1 MDRLIGLIL
10 LRWKMDLRGLRRTP
24 ERMAG
29 LVLLVPLLAI
39 SAAFATGAVYV
50 GARSLG
56 ARDPDLLLPLA
67 SLLATAIGVFWMI
80 SPMLTGLALG
90 ETHDLTRLLIFPIP
104 FWSLVASSLLAN
116 LLQPLV
122 LAKMP
127 VVVGLA
133 LGLAEGPSTLP
144 FTLLGVALSF
154 IFMLAAVQLSSLLL
168 LGLARSRRFQDL
180 SLFLGIGLGFV
191 LSIAPL
197 ALLSAGPRLL
207 RVLKRLLL
215 DHDLFALSP
224 FAWGV
229 RAAVHAGH
237 GEAGPFALYSL
248 AAAAAIAVTLG
259 LSTAVIARIHRGE
272 LDLGA
277 FADRTRGRP
286 ARMRFSGPL
295 GALVEKDL
303 RVAWRD
309 PALKASLF
317 MGLVS
322 PLLFLFFMTQA
333 AGGPGPTAVL
343 GLATVVGLSVF
354 GTNTFGLERRGIGL
368 LMSFPIARWRI
379 LVAKNLAS
387 ITLRLPSVLTVLVA
401 SAVLAPPDLIPATA
415 TVAAIGLLI
424 SAGVDN
430 YASILFPVAAPE
442 PGRPPGTAGS
452 RGLGMIVISAMLLS
466 LALITATP
474 FVLLAWLPRLFSM
487 PWLWVVTL
495 PLALAG
501 AGAVYAMLIAGAE
514 KLLRRREPEVLE
526 RILWSP
532 A

>member
-1 MDRLIGLIL
+1 MDRLIGLVL
-10 LRWKMDLRGLRRTP
+10 LRWKMDLRGLRRMP
-24 ERMAG
+24 ERLAG

-67 SLLATAIGVFWMI
+67 SLLATAIGLFWMI
-80 SPMLTGLALG
+80 SPMLTGLALA

-154 IFMLAAVQLSSLLL
+154 VFMLAAVQLSSLLL
-168 LGLARSRRFQDL
+168 MGLARSRRFQDV

-197 ALLSAGPRLL
+197 ALLSAGPRPL

-237 GEAGPFALYSL
+237 GDAGAFALYCL
-248 AAAAAIAVTLG
+248 AAASAIAVTLG

-277 FADRTRGRP
+277 FAGRTRGRP

-322 PLLFLFFMTQA
+322 PLLFLFFLTQA

-401 SAVLAPPDLIPATA
+401 SAVLAPSDLIPATA
-415 TVAAIGLLI
+415 TVAVIGLLI

-442 PGRPPGTAGS
+442 PGRPPGAAGS
-452 RGLGMIVISAMLLS
+452 RGLGMIVISAMLLT

-487 PWLWVVTL
+487 PWLWLVTL

-514 KLLRRREPEVLE
+514 MLLRRREPEVLE
-526 RILWSP
+526 RILCSP

>member
-67 SLLATAIGVFWMI
+67 SLLATAIGVFWMV

-154 IFMLAAVQLSSLLL
+154 VFMLAAVQLSSLLL
-168 LGLARSRRFQDL
+168 MGLARSRRFQDL

-197 ALLSAGPRLL
+197 ALLSAGPRPL

-237 GEAGPFALYSL
+237 GDAGAFALYSL

-277 FADRTRGRP
+277 FAGRTRGRP

-317 MGLVS
+317 MGLVT

-415 TVAAIGLLI
+415 TVAVIGLLI

-442 PGRPPGTAGS
+442 PGRPPGAAGS
-452 RGLGMIVISAMLLS
+452 RGLGMIVISAMLLT